1 MSVTTDTLGN
11 TVNKFLIP
19 NGHSFFLKLKEGS
32 VRDSSFDMRQ
42 LLALASVRG
51 IWDFWENGN

>member
-1 MSVTTDTLGN
+1 MLVTTDTLVN
-11 TVNKFLIP
+11 TVNKFFVP
-19 NGHSFFLKLKEGS
+19 NGHSFFLPLK
-32 VRDSSFDMRQ
+32 VRSLRNSSFDMRQ